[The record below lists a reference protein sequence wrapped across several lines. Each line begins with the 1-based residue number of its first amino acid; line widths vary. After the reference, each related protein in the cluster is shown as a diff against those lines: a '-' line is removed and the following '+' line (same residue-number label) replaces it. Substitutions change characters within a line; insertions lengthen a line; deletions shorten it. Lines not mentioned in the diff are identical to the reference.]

1 MAIETGA
8 GMNGLTVSRASARL
22 AYALVSGGGQ
32 TIWRMKIPVAH
43 EKPVP
48 PTKLLSLIGG
58 GFAQQYSP
66 DGAKFAFETGQSG
79 SVEIWVCS
87 NEGQDCGQLTSMGAS
102 ATGVPTWSPDGKKIA
117 FYSNIDGNS
126 QIYVIPIEG
135 GGPRRL
141 TSDSSGAM
149 FARWSRNGE
158 WIYFSS
164 KKSGAS
170 QIWKVPSHGGE
181 PVQVTRRGGLV
192 CSESPDGKWLYFAGE
207 GTDSSLW
214 KMPVG
219 GGPETQ
225 VLPAVTRW
233 NFAIV
238 EDGIYFMTRTDQ
250 GFAIEFLNTVT
261 GKTET
266 IAPIGDGYF
275 GFSVS
280 PDRKWILYTQG
291 VPLSSKLVLADGFR

>member
-8 GMNGLTVSRASARL
+8 GVNGLTVSRASARL

-181 PVQVTRRGGLV
+181 PVQVTRRGGLASLLRIAGRQMALL
-192 CSESPDGKWLYFAGE
+192 CGRRHRLQFMEDACWGWSGDSGFAGCHSLE
-207 GTDSSLW
+207 LCHRRRRHLFHDSDR
-214 KMPVG
+214 P
-219 GGPETQ
+219 
-225 VLPAVTRW
+225 
-233 NFAIV
+233 
-238 EDGIYFMTRTDQ
+238 GIC
-250 GFAIEFLNTVT
+250 N
-261 GKTET
+261 
-266 IAPIGDGYF
+266 
-275 GFSVS
+275 
-280 PDRKWILYTQG
+280 
-291 VPLSSKLVLADGFR
+291 